1 MNSGFDS
8 RNRFSSAG
16 YQLKTWME
24 MTKNSSVAFNV
35 GVFVDSVVRYT
46 KLHYSMFG
54 KYDGE
59 LMPQPSEEVLKKIS
73 GTFSE
78 FLEKNNLNAL
88 IPLFQRIH
96 TSQGEGYLDEV
107 GTLYGLLWNSPK
119 LLISYGLRA
128 LGADEDPY
136 KIYMM
141 KYGFE
146 NVWNKIMAKEKFD
159 VQYFS
164 EVVSIYRNSNS
175 VTLHYRKS
183 NSKILNE
190 QCDFLI
196 WTPPMPEF
204 INAVAEPTQ
213 EEMDLFNTLTP
224 HFFVASLMK
233 ERGVIRNRPI
243 TYYQESLDE
252 KIEGGVVAD
261 GSLEDAFNYCSKG
274 CSSTIEDYNKK
285 SGTERHITVLQLA
298 REALSEERSNQIA
311 RDHYEKGFNASNV
324 DFLSTK
330 TWEYFYKWAPD
341 ELSKGN
347 HWKVFNIQGLYRTWY
362 AGASV
367 CFETIKS
374 VLEYNELL
382 LKQILHE

>member
-46 KLHYSMFG
+46 KLHYSLFG

-159 VQYFS
+159 VPYFS
-164 EVVSIYRNSNS
+164 EVVSIYRDSNS
-175 VTLHYRKS
+175 ITLHYRKS

-224 HFFVASLMK
+224 HFFVASLIK
-233 ERGVIRNRPI
+233 ERS
-243 TYYQESLDE
+243 YQ
-252 KIEGGVVAD
+252 KQA
-261 GSLEDAFNYCSKG
+261 NYLLSR
-274 CSSTIEDYNKK
+274 K
-285 SGTERHITVLQLA
+285 S
-298 REALSEERSNQIA
+298 
-311 RDHYEKGFNASNV
+311 
-324 DFLSTK
+324 
-330 TWEYFYKWAPD
+330 
-341 ELSKGN
+341 
-347 HWKVFNIQGLYRTWY
+347 
-362 AGASV
+362 
-367 CFETIKS
+367 
-374 VLEYNELL
+374 
-382 LKQILHE
+382 